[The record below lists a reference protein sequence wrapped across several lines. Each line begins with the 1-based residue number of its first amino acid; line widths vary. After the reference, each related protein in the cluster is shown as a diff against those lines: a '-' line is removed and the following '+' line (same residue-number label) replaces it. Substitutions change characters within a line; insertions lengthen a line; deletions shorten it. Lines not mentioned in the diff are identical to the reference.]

1 MSENMNCNAQEQ
13 FFKNGHNE
21 IEHVPLA
28 TCTCGCKNNKINPVN
43 NENV

>member
-1 MSENMNCNAQEQ
+1 MNCNAQEQ

-28 TCTCGCKNNKINPVN
+28 TCGCKNNKINPVN